1 MAHATR
7 RWSEPACWLKPCH
20 PALGLWLLGRTSFL
34 CLCLFSCRNASSFL
48 HPQATVRLTGTN
60 TKFADWSLTYTKTKK
75 KTRII
80 RQLEG
85 SCKKMRKREEIV
97 DRVIIT
103 EDRERM
109 HFRAQVEVSVWGKRT
124 AAFCRNKG
132 WEEAAS
138 CYL

>member
-1 MAHATR
+1 MATR
-7 RWSEPACWLKPCH
+7 PGAGLSQPAGFKPCH
-20 PALGLWLLGRTSFL
+20 PCLGVVWPRAGFPPFL

-60 TKFADWSLTYTKTKK
+60 TKFADWSLTYTKTKI

-103 EDRERM
+103 EDCKGCISEHKWRYR
-109 HFRAQVEVSVWGKRT
+109 VWVRGQLP
-124 AAFCRNKG
+124 
-132 WEEAAS
+132 S
-138 CYL
+138 LS